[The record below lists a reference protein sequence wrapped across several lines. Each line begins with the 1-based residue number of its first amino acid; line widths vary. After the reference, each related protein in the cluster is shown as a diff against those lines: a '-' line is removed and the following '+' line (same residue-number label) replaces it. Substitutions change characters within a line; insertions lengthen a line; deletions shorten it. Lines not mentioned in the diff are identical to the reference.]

1 MPALQGV
8 LVIVQKALPALA
20 RHLPKLWPL
29 LLESKNREKL
39 MSLARDL
46 ASASPKRKL
55 AARMDVTEL
64 LAQRLAEEAE
74 DEQERSR
81 AAEWQTRARKMR
93 ARLDMPVEG
102 VKARRAHRAALHDDL
117 AALHAEM
124 SEALRT

>member
-8 LVIVQKALPALA
+8 LVVLQKALPALA
-20 RHLPKLWPL
+20 KQLPKLWPL

-64 LAQRLAEEAE
+64 LAQRLMEEAE
-74 DEQERSR
+74 DDQQRS
-81 AAEWQTRARKMR
+81 AQPSGS
-93 ARLDMPVEG
+93 PVPG
-102 VKARRAHRAALHDDL
+102 KCGRG
-117 AALHAEM
+117 
-124 SEALRT
+124 

>member
-8 LVIVQKALPALA
+8 LVVLQKALPALA
-20 RHLPKLWPL
+20 KQLPKLWPL

-39 MSLARDL
+39 MSLARDI

-74 DEQERSR
+74 DEQQRQR
-81 AAEWQTRARKMR
+81 AAEWQSRARKMR

-117 AALHAEM
+117 AALHEEM
-124 SEALRT
+124 SESLRM

>member
-8 LVIVQKALPALA
+8 LVIVQRTLPALA

-39 MSLARDL
+39 TSLARDL

-102 VKARRAHRAALHDDL
+102 VRPRRAHRAALHDDL
-117 AALHAEM
+117 AALHTEM